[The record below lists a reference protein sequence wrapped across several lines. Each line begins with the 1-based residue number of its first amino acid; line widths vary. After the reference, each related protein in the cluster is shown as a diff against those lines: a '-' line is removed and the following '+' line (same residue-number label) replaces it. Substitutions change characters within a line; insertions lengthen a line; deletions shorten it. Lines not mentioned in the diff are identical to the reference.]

1 MADLSIAPDPS
12 GGFII
17 YRSTQ
22 GILRIAAEEETT
34 YAIALVDGLTLNGIS
49 FPALG
54 VGLPLRKGDMI
65 GMPGGGQFTVTKD
78 GLPL

>member
-1 MADLSIAPDPS
+1 MAGFFIASDPN
-12 GGFII
+12 GGLIV
-17 YRSTQ
+17 YKDAER
-22 GILRIAAEEETT
+22 ILRIVAEEETA

-65 GMPGGGQFTVTKD
+65 GMPGGGQFTITQD
-78 GLPL
+78 GLPS